1 MAKRYEELTIADD
14 FMFGKVME
22 DKQLCR
28 EVLECLLEQP
38 VGELEDVQT
47 ERQFRYTTDGKPI
60 RLDVY
65 TRDRNRVYDAEMQN
79 LNHQAV
85 EKLELPRRSRFY
97 QAAMDMDHLDKGRS
111 YRELPEGK
119 VLFICTFDPFGLGY
133 VKYSFQNRCEENQ
146 KLCLRDGTEKIFYNC
161 VSSAEEVPEQL
172 KELYDY
178 IRTGRAE
185 SALTRKIEEAVG
197 RARRNEEWRSE
208 YMKEL
213 LHDDD
218 VREEGRA
225 AGLSEGLDR
234 GRREGLSEGR
244 AEERSMLLTLIPKM
258 TAGGDGDKIAQLE
271 NPEVLEAMQRKYG
284 LDFATLQES
293 GKKF

>member
-22 DKQLCR
+22 DKKLCR
-28 EVLECLLEQP
+28 EVLECLLDHS
-38 VGELEDVQT
+38 VGELEEVQT
-47 ERQFRYTTDGKPI
+47 ERQFRYTTDGKPV

-65 TRDRNRVYDAEMQN
+65 TRDQNHIYDAEMQN
-79 LNHQAV
+79 LNHQAA

-97 QAAMDMDHLDKGRS
+97 QSTMDMDHLCKGRS
-111 YRELPEGK
+111 YRELPNGK
-119 VLFICTFDPFGLGY
+119 VLFLCTFDPFGLGY
-133 VKYSFQNRCEENQ
+133 AKYSFQNRCEENQ
-146 KLCLRDGTEKIFYNC
+146 GLCLRDGTEKIFYNC
-161 VSSAEEVPEQL
+161 VSSSEEVPEHL

-197 RARRNEEWRSE
+197 RARKNEQWRSE

-225 AGLSEGLDR
+225 
-234 GRREGLSEGR
+234 EGR
-244 AEERSMLLTLIPKM
+244 EEGRNLLLALISKM
-258 TAGGDGDKIAQLE
+258 TAGGDGDKIVQLE
-271 NPEVLEAMQRKYG
+271 NPEVLENMQRKYG
-284 LDFATLQES
+284 PVLQPC
-293 GKKF
+293 KK

>member
-1 MAKRYEELTIADD
+1 MDSGILLIAFCKFIPKLDCLAVRHLTEHLSSKILVVMSASGGKRVDWY
-14 FMFGKVME
+14 
-22 DKQLCR
+22 R
-28 EVLECLLEQP
+28 
-38 VGELEDVQT
+38 VGTFKTQ
-47 ERQFRYTTDGKPI
+47 PI

-65 TRDRNRVYDAEMQN
+65 TRDRNRIYDAEMQN

-85 EKLELPRRSRFY
+85 EKLELPKRSRFY
-97 QAAMDMDHLDKGRS
+97 QSAMDMDHLDKGKS

-146 KLCLRDGTEKIFYNC
+146 ELCLRDGTEKIFYNC
-161 VSSAEEVPEQL
+161 VSSAEEVPEHL

-197 RARRNEEWRSE
+197 RARRNEEWRTQ

-225 AGLSEGLDR
+225 
-234 GRREGLSEGR
+234 EGR
-244 AEERSMLLTLIPKM
+244 AEERSLLLTLIPRM

-271 NPEVLEAMQRKYG
+271 SPEVLEAMQRKYG
-284 LDFATLQES
+284 LNFATLQDS
-293 GKKF
+293 GKKV

>member
-22 DKQLCR
+22 DKKLCR
-28 EVLECLLEQP
+28 EVLECLLAHP
-38 VGELEDVQT
+38 VGELKDVQT

-65 TRDRNRVYDAEMQN
+65 TRDRNHVYDAEMQN

-97 QAAMDMDHLDKGRS
+97 QAAMDMDHLDKGKS

-119 VLFICTFDPFGLGY
+119 VLFICTFDPFGMGY

-146 KLCLRDGTEKIFYNC
+146 ELCLRDGTEKIFYNC

-185 SALTRKIEEAVG
+185 NALTRKIEEAVG
-197 RARRNEEWRSE
+197 RARRNEEWRTE

-234 GRREGLSEGR
+234 GRREGLSEGLDRGR
-244 AEERSMLLTLIPKM
+244 A
-258 TAGGDGDKIAQLE
+258 AGRRAAAINLKAMNMPIEQIAQ
-271 NPEVLEAMQRKYG
+271 VLEEKVEVVEQW
-284 LDFATLQES
+284 LSE
-293 GKKF
+293 